1 MTGHATSRRVRSAGD
16 RARPARARRRDRG
29 ASPVEL
35 AVLMPVVLFML
46 FGAIQ
51 VAAVYMARTTA
62 LAAAQEAV
70 TAERMFRAEG
80 GSGRTRAE
88 AFLRSAGDW
97 LTGATIVVTETPDQV
112 TCVVTGTALSVIPG
126 WNITVTQTA
135 NGPVERVT
143 PVGAG

>member
-1 MTGHATSRRVRSAGD
+1 MTGHATSRRARSAGH
-16 RARPARARRRDRG
+16 RARPARARRTDRG

-35 AVLMPVVLFML
+35 AILLPVVLFML

-70 TAERMFRAEG
+70 TAERMFQAKD

-88 AFLRSAGDW
+88 AFIKTAGDW
-97 LTGATIVVTETPDQV
+97 LTPKQIVVTETPDQV

-126 WNITVTQTA
+126 WNITVSQTA
-135 NGPVERVT
+135 NGPVERFT
-143 PVGAG
+143 TDNP